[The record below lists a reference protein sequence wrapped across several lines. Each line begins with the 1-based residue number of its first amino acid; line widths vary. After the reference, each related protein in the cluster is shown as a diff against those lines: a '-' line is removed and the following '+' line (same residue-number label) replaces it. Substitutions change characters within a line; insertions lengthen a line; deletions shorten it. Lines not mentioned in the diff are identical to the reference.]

1 MGRIYPKDQVKY
13 LLIDVILLVFLL
25 YKVAVTDS
33 DASPFLILGLMF
45 VYLICFYI
53 CLWETDWRLAFG
65 SLAGFAVIACL
76 AVFID
81 KWALMYGF
89 TFAHLLGRA
98 EKKSYIVIGIA
109 AILLMFLSYSQAAMG
124 SPFAFA
130 ETIELPFMIIQLL
143 LPVLVRIQRK
153 TTELQ
158 GELNTANARIRRME
172 VEEERYR
179 IARDLHDTIGQS
191 LTMIK
196 FKTEL
201 TKRMVEKNNDG
212 AIKELDEILDT
223 ARTALRQVREVVS
236 DMKHISLA
244 DEMEQSRILLAANG
258 IRLDI
263 HMHKP
268 ITVLSPATETMLSL
282 CVREAVTNI
291 MKHSGAKTCDIV
303 WTVNQNH
310 ACLRVKDDG
319 NGRFQFSKGNGLH
332 SIRERMEMLDGY
344 AEFLTGP
351 NRGTEIVCSFPILS
365 ETGVREK

>member
-33 DASPFLILGLMF
+33 DASPFLILGLVS
-45 VYLICFYI
+45 VYLFCFYI

-76 AVFID
+76 AVLID

-98 EKKSYIVIGIA
+98 EKKSFIIMGIA
-109 AILLMFLSYSQAAMG
+109 GILLMFLSYSQAAMG

-130 ETIELPFMIIQLL
+130 ATIELPFMIVQLL

-153 TTELQ
+153 SSELQ
-158 GELNTANARIRRME
+158 GELDTANVRIRRME

-201 TKRMVEKNNDG
+201 AKRMVKTNNDE
-212 AIKELDEILDT
+212 AMNELDEILVT

-244 DEMEQSRILLAANG
+244 YELEQSRSLLAENG
-258 IRLDI
+258 IQLDI
-263 HMHKP
+263 HMQKP
-268 ITVLSPATETMLSL
+268 VTVLSPAAETMLSL

-291 MKHSGAKTCDIV
+291 MKHSGAKKCEFA
-303 WTVNQNH
+303 WTVDRSQ
-310 ACLRVKDDG
+310 ACLRIKDDG
-319 NGRFQFSKGNGLH
+319 NGRIRFSEGNGLH

-344 AEFLTGP
+344 AEFLSEP
-351 NRGTEIVCSFPILS
+351 NGGTEIVCSLPVLS
-365 ETGVREK
+365 ETGVK